1 MSASSFRP
9 PSVLICSQTIELQKR
24 EKKKGMKVIAKGKNI
39 WLSQQIEKPFS
50 TPFRKK
56 QRNLHILQNVEATI
70 WSLLNE
76 NFTAA

>member
-9 PSVLICSQTIELQKR
+9 PSVLICSQTMELQKR
-24 EKKKGMKVIAKGKNI
+24 EKKRNEGYRKGENI
-39 WLSQQIEKPFS
+39 WISQQIEKPFS

-56 QRNLHILQNVEATI
+56 KRNLHILQNVEATI

-76 NFTAA
+76 NFTTA